1 MPRKFFPFAVFILA
15 VLACAVPSTS
25 IEPTAPPVDEVQT
38 MVAGTLTASAPHDL
52 PTATQPPP
60 TEPAA
65 ATAVATDTPVPVSPT
80 ATLAPPSA
88 LCPLAIADGPTV
100 LCLDGPNEFQIAD
113 AGSGNSVYRV
123 AVSPDGGRVA
133 FIAARPDTI
142 SELWVVNADGTNP
155 RKLAG
160 PEQLVGSDPTVAN
173 WPRAIQWQ
181 AGTHN
186 LFFDTGFTPAGGPF
200 GPGEYINSDL
210 WVVNADTG
218 SLSQML
224 TPGTGG
230 FFSISPDGGWVAVS
244 QPDSIDVIRADGA
257 TVRPDLIRF
266 EPIITYSEYAYKPL
280 VTWGADSTYFI
291 VSIPSHDPLAADA
304 GATLYAVGVD
314 GASQTMTTIT
324 GTFLFDSFVK
334 PSPDGQW
341 VAYLRNTFDGTTNH
355 TFLQMARTDGSA
367 ESGGEAPNGAQ
378 LHGWSPDSAWVA
390 YSIPDSGLYVSNT
403 IAVGQPLAEGVQA
416 VKDVVWT
423 NATTVLFTGSVN
435 DHWGLR
441 MTAVGGSLSDLAGP
455 FTNAMVFDVRR

>member
-142 SELWVVNADGTNP
+142 SELWVANADGTNP

-304 GATLYAVGVD
+304 GATLFLE
-314 GASQTMTTIT
+314 GASVVREDEAVAGPGAVRILVRAPEAKSSLVVTM
-324 GTFLFDSFVK
+324 G
-334 PSPDGQW
+334 G
-341 VAYLRNTFDGTTNH
+341 
-355 TFLQMARTDGSA
+355 
-367 ESGGEAPNGAQ
+367 SGGFAQIAGRPPQALHPTGALVEVPLSAYHVVRGTDRNAVFSRAFLWLEQEA
-378 LHGWSPDSAWVA
+378 
-390 YSIPDSGLYVSNT
+390 
-403 IAVGQPLAEGVQA
+403 
-416 VKDVVWT
+416 
-423 NATTVLFTGSVN
+423 VLRPRQMEPGG
-435 DHWGLR
+435 DELR
-441 MTAVGGSLSDLAGP
+441 
-455 FTNAMVFDVRR
+455 

>member
-1 MPRKFFPFAVFILA
+1 MPRKFTPFIAAILSL
-15 VLACAVPSTS
+15 LACATPGAT
-25 IEPTAPPVDEVQT
+25 IEPTVIPDDGVQT
-38 MVAGTLTASAPHDL
+38 IVAATLTASAPHDL
-52 PTATQPPP
+52 PTATPPPP
-60 TEPAA
+60 TEPLP
-65 ATAVATDTPVPVSPT
+65 ATAAPTDTPAPVPPTPTLPPPT
-80 ATLAPPSA
+80 ATCLLA
-88 LCPLAIADGPTV
+88 LADGPTV
-100 LCLDGPNEFQIAD
+100 LCHDGLNGIQIGD

-123 AVSPDGGRVA
+123 AVSPDGGLVA
-133 FIAARPDTI
+133 FIASRPDTV
-142 SELWVVNADGTNP
+142 SELWVVNSDGTNP

-160 PEQLVGSDPTVAN
+160 PEQLVGSDPTVTN
-173 WPRAIQWQ
+173 WPRTAQWQ

-224 TPGTGG
+224 TPGTAGV
-230 FFSISPDGGWVAVS
+230 FSLSPDGAWVAVS
-244 QPDSIDVIRADGA
+244 QPDSIDVIGADGA

-314 GASQTMTTIT
+314 GATQTMTTIT
-324 GTFLFDSFVK
+324 GTFLFDAFVK

-341 VAYLRNTFDGTTNH
+341 VAYLRITFDGTTNH
-355 TFLQMARTDGSA
+355 TFLQVARTDGTA
-367 ESGGEAPNGAQ
+367 ESGGEVPNGAQ

-416 VKDVVWT
+416 VKDVIWT
-423 NATTVLFTGSVN
+423 NATTVLFTGAVN

-441 MTAVGGSLSDLAGP
+441 QTTVGGGLSDVAGP
-455 FTNAMVFDVRR
+455 FTNGMVFDVRQ